1 MASREAPAPSRKA
14 RRLTSTQ
21 SHHKARRARAQA
33 SIPGG
38 LRRVQTL
45 QALLPVAIEDHVAA
59 LAGDSELPA
68 DARHGVPVQ
77 QTGDKTE
84 AH

>member
-1 MASREAPAPSRKA
+1 MMASREAPAPSRKA
-14 RRLTSTQ
+14 RRLTFTQ
-21 SHHKARRARAQA
+21 SSPRSRVGVN
-33 SIPGG
+33 PGG

-45 QALLPVAIEDHVAA
+45 HALLPVAIEDHVAA
-59 LAGDSELPA
+59 LAGDSDLPA